1 MTVIRPMSTPGEQR
15 CARGR
20 GPPCSG
26 FAVEGRVFAIHS
38 AGARCTGGCLP
49 RRAVVRCR
57 SGPSV
62 APDVLLRGA
71 GQHRSS
77 ELRLSGTRR
86 GGDRGHQ
93 PEPRRVPRSPRAT
106 WSAATVGWRRCGRS
120 GLVCRRSDSPTRRSP
135 RWSPIATPTSVE
147 THTAGGSTSSISCC
161 AQWARRT
168 TTDRDVTSISS
179 NGRPTRHGRGARSIS
194 TGGVAPRRRRVP
206 ATAAEERVDRCAACW
221 PNGWAPCSGRSGDP
235 PDQRRSG
242 RSGEPVAQR
251 AATPRAASARRPVR
265 KQRCRRDLLGSPV
278 HVVDCSVRG
287 TQTTCCPS
295 SHR

>member
-26 FAVEGRVFAIHS
+26 FAVEGRVFATHS

-62 APDVLLRGA
+62 APDGLLRGA

-93 PEPRRVPRSPRAT
+93 PEPRRVPRSPRARVGRPRP
-106 WSAATVGWRRCGRS
+106 SVGDAAVARVWFAVGATHRRAGRPGGRRLRRLLQSKPIPPVVRPSRSRAARS
-120 GLVCRRSDSPTRRSP
+120 GRVVLRRIGMSP
-135 RWSPIATPTSVE
+135 RSHPTGDRPDMGGGLDRSVQAALLRADVGFLQQQLKNESIAAQP
-147 THTAGGSTSSISCC
+147 AGRTGGLPAAVGRVTLRTNDEAGDLGSQWHS
-161 AQWARRT
+161 AQQ
-168 TTDRDVTSISS
+168 
-179 NGRPTRHGRGARSIS
+179 RHGL
-194 TGGVAPRRRRVP
+194 RRRVGP
-206 ATAAEERVDRCAACW
+206 SGSSAVD
-221 PNGWAPCSGRSGDP
+221 
-235 PDQRRSG
+235 
-242 RSGEPVAQR
+242 E
-251 AATPRAASARRPVR
+251 
-265 KQRCRRDLLGSPV
+265 
-278 HVVDCSVRG
+278 
-287 TQTTCCPS
+287 TC
-295 SHR
+295 